1 MKIVSKS
8 QADKILVESL
18 FRPGG
23 TLNVE
28 KFDNGK
34 YKWYGSAKHYIG
46 KDVPD
51 LKNVKIYAVYVERRQ
66 DASGPYAQLMCIT
79 E

>member
-51 LKNVKIYAVYVERRQ
+51 LKNVHAVYVERRQ